1 MRNERFLTKSELAE
15 LYSVSVR
22 TVSNWMKLGL
32 PRIYLGRRLV
42 RFDRVLAENFFAGFK
57 R

>member
-1 MRNERFLTKSELAE
+1 MRNERHLTKNELAE
-15 LYSVSVR
+15 QYSVSVR
-22 TVSNWMKLGL
+22 TVSNWMQLGM

-42 RFDRVLAENFFAGFK
+42 RFDLDLVENFFAAFE